1 MPCIVIGLVSVH
13 VWDVGFVFVGNSLSD
28 LIVSNVIPSIRIC
41 EIGILIIF
49 LDLFDHTWI
58 IRFHLHLC
66 TWICRTDHTKGTCRM
81 SAFHI
86 RNLIYQVIAK
96 LQSGQL
102 DGIVG
107 FYILDIHHIRLYA
120 LFFDFISQIFYKV
133 TELTVTPFQFLFC
146 LCSFHLVG
154 VQRLNVIDYHI
165 FCHII
170 HGNRQCLCCH
180 VL

>member
-1 MPCIVIGLVSVH
+1 
-13 VWDVGFVFVGNSLSD
+13 
-28 LIVSNVIPSIRIC
+28 
-41 EIGILIIF
+41 
-49 LDLFDHTWI
+49 
-58 IRFHLHLC
+58 
-66 TWICRTDHTKGTCRM
+66 M

-86 RNLIYQVIAK
+86 RNLIYQIIPK

-154 VQRLNVIDYHI
+154 VQRLDIVNDHI
-165 FCHII
+165 FRDLICW
-170 HGNRQCLCCH
+170 NRQCLCCH